1 MSIHARARVDIEI
14 YEGATFRQSF
24 QWKHGVA
31 EEAEAVDLTG
41 FTAKMHIRESMESET
56 ALLELDS
63 EGGGAVINDPPTDG
77 KYSVYIPAAD
87 TAGLCAD
94 HERIGAVYDI
104 LLIKDDVVLMQQH
117 GKARIFPSVTR
128 DE

>member
-1 MSIHARARVDIEI
+1 MSIHARARVDIVI
-14 YEGATFRQSF
+14 YEGATFRQTF
-24 QWKHGVA
+24 QWKQGDP
-31 EEAEAVDLTG
+31 AEAVDLTG
-41 FTAKMHIRESMESET
+41 YTARMHIRESMESET

-94 HERIGAVYDI
+94 HERINAVYDI